1 VVGLLCV
8 RQAPSGGISRIASST
23 MVHNVMLQRHP
34 EMAAFLYMSYHRSR
48 LGEERGGEA
57 MSYSLPVFGHRDGRF
72 TSHYSRTYVEAAQE
86 MPDVPAMEDRHWQ
99 ALDTLHNLAEE
110 LCMEMTFAPG
120 DMQFINNHVIYHAR
134 TAYEDREGARDQRRL
149 LLRLWL
155 AMPNS
160 RALPLD
166 HATLWTNVEAGT
178 RRGGIGQG

>member
-1 VVGLLCV
+1 
-8 RQAPSGGISRIASST
+8 
-23 MVHNVMLQRHP
+23 
-34 EMAAFLYMSYHRSR
+34 
-48 LGEERGGEA
+48 
-57 MSYSLPVFGHRDGRF
+57 
-72 TSHYSRTYVEAAQE
+72 
-86 MPDVPAMEDRHWQ
+86 MEDRHWQ

-160 RALPLD
+160 RALPAD